1 MMRVVVQPGGCPQ
14 GGWAAG
20 QRVSLGEDEA
30 QHLRVRRAKD
40 GQVVEVLDGAGLRGS
55 GSLVRSGRTWSVDIR
70 DALREPPPAEL
81 TLAVAAGD
89 RERFSWM
96 IEKAVE
102 LGVTAVVPLETSR
115 TAGVATGLKPAHVE
129 RLRRRALEAT
139 KQCGASWVLR
149 VESPVTLR
157 SFLEQ
162 PRSGTKWLADAAAE
176 SPPFKLDQGAVT
188 VIVGPEGGLTD
199 EERESLIS
207 SGYRPVAL
215 GPQTL
220 RFETAALAAA
230 ALVSVARMRESHG

>member
-1 MMRVVVQPGGCPQ
+1 MMRVLLERGG
-14 GGWAAG
+14 GAAG
-20 QRVSLGEDEA
+20 QRVSLEEGEA
-30 QHLRVRRAKD
+30 HHLRVRRVKD
-40 GQVVEVLDGAGLRGS
+40 GQTVEVLDGAGLRGT
-55 GSLVRSGRTWSVDIR
+55 GSLVLTGGSWAVDIR
-70 DALREPPPAEL
+70 DAVRDPRPAEL

-96 IEKAVE
+96 IEKAAE
-102 LGVTAVVPLETSR
+102 LGVTAVLPLETSR
-115 TAGVATGLKPAHVE
+115 TAGVATGLKAAHLD

-149 VESPVTLR
+149 VEAPVRLS

-162 PRSGTKWLADAAAE
+162 PRGGTKWLADAAAE

-188 VIVGPEGGLTD
+188 VVVGPEGGFSE
-199 EERESLIS
+199 EERGSLIS

-230 ALVSVARMRESHG
+230 ALVSVARMRGTDG

>member
-1 MMRVVVQPGGCPQ
+1 MMRVLVPQVQGESLPEV
-14 GGWAAG
+14 G
-20 QRVSLGEDEA
+20 QRIILEKSEQE
-30 QHLRVRRAKD
+30 HLRVRRAR
-40 GQVVEVLDGAGLRGS
+40 ENERLELLNGAGLRGT
-55 GSLVRSGRTWSVDIR
+55 GRLVHSGRSWAVEIESLDQI
-70 DALREPPPAEL
+70 APPAEL
-81 TLAVAAGD
+81 ALAVAAGD

-102 LGVTAVVPLETSR
+102 LGVTAVVPLETAR
-115 TAGVATGLKPAHVE
+115 TAGVATGLKAAHLD

-149 VESPVTLR
+149 VETPVALS

-162 PRSGTKWLADAAAE
+162 PRGGTKWLADAAAE

-188 VIVGPEGGLTD
+188 VVIGPEGGFTQ